1 MRKDKI
7 LIEKSQ
13 IPYIF
18 SIALNSATYSLE
30 IRYNSHADLFVIGL
44 YDKDGTLLCYE
55 PIIYGA
61 ELFKAHYKAGI
72 YPAMKIVPL
81 DESEENTAVTWDNM
95 NETVFL
101 IIDNAG

>member
-1 MRKDKI
+1 MKKDRI

-13 IPYIF
+13 IPYRF
-18 SIALNSATYSLE
+18 SIALNLTTFMLE
-30 IRYNSHADLFVIGL
+30 IRYNKECDLFTIGL
-44 YDKDGTLLCYE
+44 YDKEGTLICIE

-61 ELFKAHYKAGI
+61 ELFKQHYQAGI
-72 YPAMKIVPL
+72 YPTMRIVPL
-81 DESEENTAVTWDNM
+81 DESGESNAVTWDNF